1 MSRRPKKAKKAPWI
15 ICPGCAGEGVIDT
28 LGVVH
33 DWNDWDDD
41 AQAEYRAG
49 AFDRHCTICKGS
61 GKVREDYE
69 ETDGPVIERFTPDGA
84 KVFYRSDDDASEHHL
99 RMMGG

>member
-1 MSRRPKKAKKAPWI
+1 MNRKKQRKAPWI
-15 ICPGCAGEGVIDT
+15 ICPGCEGEGVIDT

-33 DWNDWDDD
+33 DRDDWDED
-41 AQAEYRAG
+41 AIAEYAAG
-49 AFDRHCTICKGS
+49 AYDRQCEICEGL

-69 ETDGPVIERFTPDGA
+69 ETDGPVIERFTLDGA
-84 KVFYRSDDDASEHHL
+84 KVFYRSEEDASEHHL